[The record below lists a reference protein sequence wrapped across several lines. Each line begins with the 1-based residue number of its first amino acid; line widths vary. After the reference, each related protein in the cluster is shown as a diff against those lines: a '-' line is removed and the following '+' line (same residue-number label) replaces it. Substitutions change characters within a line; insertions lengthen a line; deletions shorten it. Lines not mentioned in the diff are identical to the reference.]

1 MRFFATNLRS
11 KLILIILVAL
21 AVGLTLVGSAL
32 YFRYQTYLYNQ
43 IEGILTHYA
52 GLAETSL
59 DLSRMEDTDLPYLR
73 EFAVRIA
80 ATVDCR
86 VTLINPDGNVVAD
99 SEIPIDSL
107 GYLDNHLR
115 RPEVQASLAKGIG
128 FNIRRSKTISKD
140 LLYLSK
146 TINFNGKHLGFLRL
160 AMFGEE
166 TNEMLDIAQLFFVL
180 GGISILLISSV
191 MVVLLSRRINRNLDI
206 AIEKARQIASGDLDV
221 KIELD
226 SDDELGELGS
236 SLNTMAMQLSR
247 YIRRLSRER
256 QELDT
261 VLSSIN
267 EGILAINRDK
277 KIIFFNDLALSLL
290 AVPLQQIRGQ
300 YYYQIIRNEHLNS
313 LLESFLAK
321 PVLISDEVRL
331 DDNRTLEAVIAPVRM
346 HNSEEVGAVMVLRD
360 ISHFKKLEKIRTDFV
375 ANVSHEFKTP
385 LAAIRGYA
393 ESMLDWGLEDEE
405 ISRKYL
411 RKVLKQS
418 HQLENLVADLLQLAR
433 IERLQNI
440 ELSPF
445 NPHPLLND
453 IVHQYAELATSKQLE
468 FTYQEPTEPAL
479 VPGDP
484 EMFRSIIVNLVDN
497 AIKYTPEGGRV
508 SLSVNTTSN

>member
-1 MRFFATNLRS
+1 
-11 KLILIILVAL
+11 
-21 AVGLTLVGSAL
+21 
-32 YFRYQTYLYNQ
+32 
-43 IEGILTHYA
+43 
-52 GLAETSL
+52 
-59 DLSRMEDTDLPYLR
+59 
-73 EFAVRIA
+73 
-80 ATVDCR
+80 
-86 VTLINPDGNVVAD
+86 
-99 SEIPIDSL
+99 
-107 GYLDNHLR
+107 
-115 RPEVQASLAKGIG
+115 
-128 FNIRRSKTISKD
+128 
-140 LLYLSK
+140 
-146 TINFNGKHLGFLRL
+146 
-160 AMFGEE
+160 
-166 TNEMLDIAQLFFVL
+166 
-180 GGISILLISSV
+180 
-191 MVVLLSRRINRNLDI
+191 
-206 AIEKARQIASGDLDV
+206 
-221 KIELD
+221 
-226 SDDELGELGS
+226 
-236 SLNTMAMQLSR
+236 
-247 YIRRLSRER
+247 
-256 QELDT
+256 
-261 VLSSIN
+261 
-267 EGILAINRDK
+267 
-277 KIIFFNDLALSLL
+277 
-290 AVPLQQIRGQ
+290 
-300 YYYQIIRNEHLNS
+300 YQIIRNEHLNS

-508 SLSVNTTSN
+508 SLSVNTTSNHIIFSVADTGLGIPEKYQSRIFERFYRMDKARSRAIGGTGLGLSIVKHLCELQNAQVSVKSSQDEGSIFYVKFPRFQATRPSPEPLAQPETSGMSDPT